1 MHKEYIVPDILKEH
15 AVEAFF
21 TTKAFVDDNLHALL
35 PQAAAIYLPI
45 QRHTGNVLVVEY
57 DLEPKV
63 ADAVITGRQGLAL
76 GIRTADCVPVLLYD
90 PVMRVAG
97 AVHAGWRG
105 TAQAILKRTI
115 EVFSDRFS
123 SFPGDIVVVI
133 GPSIRACCYQVGPE
147 VIDGVTAATGSGDY
161 VRIEGDSYYIDL
173 QTANRLQALSAGIGI
188 SNIDII
194 DECTH
199 CMPDRYYSYRYSKG
213 AVGRQYAFI
222 ALAEN

>member
-1 MHKEYIVPDILKEH
+1 MDKDIIIPGIFLRQK
-15 AVEAFF
+15 VRAFF
-21 TTKAFVDDNLHALL
+21 TTKFFDGTNILDAIPGADAF
-35 PQAAAIYLPI
+35 YLPI
-45 QRHTGNVLVVEY
+45 QKHTDKVLVVEC
-57 DLEPKV
+57 DLESKI
-63 ADAVITGRQGLAL
+63 ADAVVTNRPGLAI
-76 GIRTADCVPVLLYD
+76 GVKTADCVPVLLYD
-90 PVMRVAG
+90 PVVRVAG

-123 SFPGDIVVVI
+123 SSPGDIVVVI

-199 CMPDRYYSYRYSKG
+199 CMPDRYYSYRFSKG